1 VKEVIGILAAVL
13 GFVAYAPYLRDIRA
27 NRAKPH
33 PYSWF
38 VWGLTSVVIFAIQ
51 ISHGAG
57 AGSYTTAT
65 IAFIAFF
72 ICVLSYF
79 KHGKVDI
86 TLADTVLFVAA
97 LVATALWIFAREPL
111 LSMILLSSSDL
122 LGIGP
127 SLRKAWNKPHEET
140 LSMWG
145 LNAFRHALSL
155 LALQQYSLIT
165 VLNPAV
171 WIVGNTLFSFMLIY
185 RGRKLKLKLLY

>member
-1 VKEVIGILAAVL
+1 VL

-145 LNAFRHALSL
+145 LNAFRHVLSL